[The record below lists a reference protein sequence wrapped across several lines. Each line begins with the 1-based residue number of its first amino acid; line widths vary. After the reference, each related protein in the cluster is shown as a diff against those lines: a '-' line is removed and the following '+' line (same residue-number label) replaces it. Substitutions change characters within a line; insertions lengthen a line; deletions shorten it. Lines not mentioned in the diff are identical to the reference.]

1 MQGEGLVA
9 TGRWGLRGLPY
20 GIRVGGQSPRADEG
34 KSVDAKEVPVWWL
47 LSSL

>member
-1 MQGEGLVA
+1 MQGEGLTA
-9 TGRWGLRGLPY
+9 TGRWGLRGLLY
-20 GIRVGGQSPRADEG
+20 GIRVGRQSLRGDEG